1 MSENKELL
9 NENTEETVKEAEE
22 TTEAEAEEATETDEA
37 EYDEEYYEE
46 EYYDEP
52 YEKSR
57 VGRIIGIAF
66 KILACLVAFAVVFT
80 IGAEVIAASEY
91 TKIIFNPQAFG
102 KTAQAQQVF
111 KEPLSEPA
119 YVEWMGSVGEDVAI
133 KNSEGYDLN
142 GVYIEKYAITNNY
155 VIVFHPYTADVS
167 DMARHARLFY
177 EMDFNVLV
185 VESRGHGDSEYTTN
199 NLGFDERYDVVDWVN
214 FITQKDTDSDIFLFG
229 LGSGGSTVLMA
240 SSLEMPANVKGIIA
254 DSAYANLNEIF
265 KENVGELY
273 NLPSFPTVEI
283 AAGFIEKN
291 MGFNPAEVDVVKEVQ
306 KSTLPIMV
314 VISGSDNVVSE
325 EQSEA
330 IYDACTVEGSDRLF
344 VDNVYHCG
352 ALNGKPQKY
361 EREIT
366 RFILDNLDK

>member
-1 MSENKELL
+1 MSENRELL
-9 NENTEETVKEAEE
+9 DENTQEAEVPV
-22 TTEAEAEEATETDEA
+22 THEA

-46 EYYDEP
+46 YTDEP

-57 VGRIIGIAF
+57 VGRVIGI
-66 KILACLVAFAVVFT
+66 ILKVVACLVAFAVVFA

-91 TKIIFNPQAFG
+91 TKIIFNPQAF
-102 KTAQAQQVF
+102 TNTEQSRQVL
-111 KEPLSEPA
+111 KGALAEPA
-119 YVEWMGSVGEDVAI
+119 YAEWMGSVGERVTI
-133 KNSEGYDLN
+133 KNSDGYDLN
-142 GVYIEKYAITNNY
+142 GVYIEKYAITNTY
-155 VIVFHPYTADVS
+155 VIIFHPYTAGVS

-185 VESRGHGDSEYTTN
+185 VESRGHGDSKYTTN
-199 NLGFDERYDVVDWVN
+199 TLGYNERYDVVDWVN
-214 FITQKDTDSDIFLFG
+214 FVADKDSDSDIFLFG

-240 SSLEMPANVKGIIA
+240 SSLEMPSNVKGIIA
-254 DSAYANLNEIF
+254 DSAYANLNELF

-291 MGFNPAEVDVVKEVQ
+291 MGFNPHEVDVVKEVQ
-306 KSTLPIMV
+306 NSTLPILV

-325 EQSEA
+325 KQSEA
-330 IYDACTVEGSDRLF
+330 IYDACTVEGSDRLY